1 MCPGIYMWPK
11 HFQARGWPGLSANHD
26 TTCMQVVCGHL
37 IQLFWSEQTGDLRH
51 GDQYKLE
58 SAPAVLLAVGE
69 TVILLTSPL
78 DPY

>member
-1 MCPGIYMWPK
+1 MAEALSGTWL
-11 HFQARGWPGLSANHD
+11 ARPLGQPRYHV
-26 TTCMQVVCGHL
+26 QVVCGHL